1 MRLRYLLHALPGYE
15 LEGGD
20 PDLDVRLIEFDSRR
34 VGGGELFVCLEG
46 LARNG
51 HDFAVAAVARGAVA
65 LVVTRL
71 LADLSQVPQVVV
83 PDTRE
88 AMAQLAAAFFSHPA
102 RSMNVVGVTGTNGK
116 TTVTH
121 LIHAV
126 VKESGNSVEIMGTMG
141 TRVGETYASTGFT
154 TPESTDLQRLLRE
167 SVDRGTSWV
176 AMEVSSH
183 ALTQKRTF
191 ATDFSAVVFTNLTE
205 DHLDYH
211 GDMNRYL
218 AAKEMLFDPESR
230 GTEGDVVAV
239 INTDD
244 PAGEQIAGRTHDRV
258 VTYGMGGGA
267 DYRARHLRTQ
277 NRGTHYELVTP
288 QGSTGVELP
297 LLGGFNVGN
306 ALAAQA
312 TAMELGLSLEIVTRG
327 VEAVAS
333 IPGRMEVVRGNHPFL
348 VVVDFAHTP
357 DALDQALRAAR
368 AFTTGKLTVVFGCG
382 GDRDREKRPRM
393 GVVAGEL
400 ADRVVVTSDN
410 PRHEDPSAIIDEIL
424 AGMPGGA
431 GVLREE
437 DRAQAIRGALRRA
450 REGDTILLVGKG
462 HETVQMIGDQ
472 RIPFDDRRVAAE
484 VLREIGF
491 DVDDT
496 NQVV

>member
-1 MRLRYLLHALPGYE
+1 MRLRDLLQALPGYE
-15 LEGGD
+15 FEGD
-20 PDLDVRLIEFDSRR
+20 PEVDVRLIEFDSRR

-51 HDFAVAAVARGAVA
+51 HDFAATAVARGAVA
-65 LVVTRL
+65 LVVTHL

-83 PDTRE
+83 ADTRE
-88 AMAQLAAAFFSHPA
+88 AMARLAAAFFSYPA
-102 RSMNVVGVTGTNGK
+102 RSLKVIGVTGTNGK

-126 VKESGNSVEIMGTMG
+126 VKESGDPVEIMGTLG

-191 ATDFSAVVFTNLTE
+191 ATDFHAVVFTNLTQ

-218 AAKEMLFDPESR
+218 AAKELLFDVESR
-230 GTEGDVVAV
+230 GTDGDVVAV
-239 INTDD
+239 INADD
-244 PAGEQIAGRTHDRV
+244 PAGTRIAGKTRDRV
-258 VTYGMGGGA
+258 VTYGTGPGV
-267 DYRARHLRTQ
+267 DYRARHARTHD
-277 NRGTHYELVTP
+277 RGTHYELVTP
-288 QGSTGVELP
+288 EGSTDVELP
-297 LLGGFNVGN
+297 LMGDFNVLN

-312 TAMELGLSLEIVTRG
+312 AAMELGLSLETAARG
-327 VEAVAS
+327 VEAIPS
-333 IPGRMEVVRGNHPFL
+333 ISGRMEVVRGDQPFL

-357 DALDQALRAAR
+357 DALERALRSAR
-368 AFTTGKLTVVFGCG
+368 EFTAGKLTVVFGCG

-393 GVVAGEL
+393 GAVAGEL
-400 ADRVVVTSDN
+400 ADRVMVTSDN
-410 PRHEDPSAIIDEIL
+410 PRHENPSSIIDEIL
-424 AGMPGGA
+424 VGVSGGIE
-431 GVLREE
+431 VIREE
-437 DRAQAIRGALRRA
+437 DRTLAIRAALEQA
-450 REGDTILLVGKG
+450 RKGDTILLAGKG
-462 HETVQMIGDQ
+462 HETVQVMGDTS
-472 RIPFDDRRVAAE
+472 IPFDDRRVAAE
-484 VLREIGF
+484 VLKEIGF
-491 DVDDT
+491 DVDDN